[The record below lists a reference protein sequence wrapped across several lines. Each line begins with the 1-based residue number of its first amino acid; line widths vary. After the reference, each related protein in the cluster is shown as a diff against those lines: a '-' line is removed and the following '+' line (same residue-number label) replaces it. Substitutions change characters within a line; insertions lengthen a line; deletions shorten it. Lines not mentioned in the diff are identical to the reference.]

1 MNTGTRRAA
10 SRGVPPI
17 GVARA
22 GALVALVALGAL
34 ALAGCA
40 PSRTYVLSAPAGGAA
55 SPTAVT
61 GYSLR
66 AMSPSVRTE
75 AGLEDRLAK
84 SLAEK
89 LRAKFGQPAAEGGLA
104 DLVIEHRF
112 VLFEGGNPVLRVGST
127 LTNLA
132 GSPIYGLG
140 DGAVGVEVRFRR
152 VDGAELG
159 HIVTDGSIAGAFGST
174 SAALDEAA
182 GSIATFASM
191 NFVCPTCGELGVK
204 RAEPADV
211 RGLRRQP

>member
-1 MNTGTRRAA
+1 MKTDPTRAA
-10 SRGVPPI
+10 TRDVPNSAATT
-17 GVARA
+17 AR
-22 GALVALVALGAL
+22 ALVALAAL
-34 ALAGCA
+34 ALAVTGCA
-40 PSRTYVLSAPAGGAA
+40 PSRTYVLSAPAGGTA

-66 AMSPSVRTE
+66 AMTPSVRTE
-75 AGLEDRLAK
+75 AGLDDRLAAA
-84 SLAEK
+84 LAEK
-89 LRAKFGQPAAEGGLA
+89 LKARFGAAPVETG
-104 DLVIEHRF
+104 DLIIEHRF

-152 VDGAELG
+152 ADGAELG

-182 GSIATFASM
+182 GSIATFAGM

-211 RGLRRQP
+211 RGLRRQQ